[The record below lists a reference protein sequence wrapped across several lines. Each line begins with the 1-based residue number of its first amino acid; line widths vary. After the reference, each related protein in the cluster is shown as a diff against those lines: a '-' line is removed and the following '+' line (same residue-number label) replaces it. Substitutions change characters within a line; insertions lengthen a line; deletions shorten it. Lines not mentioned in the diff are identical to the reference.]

1 MPSSRRGWYCSA
13 ATRLQ
18 PPVAE
23 RPARTAPGFG
33 RPCQSRVRG
42 SRSGRA
48 RRSRAPRGRRA
59 ASFFYADRECGRARR
74 ARWAARTPPQALGT
88 RSHAPL
94 SSSPPTALR
103 TADRRSRSNAPAR
116 VVGVRALWQS
126 VNQRPLSGWLVP
138 SGMPWCFVLPYIRV
152 KHASWFRALACV
164 CPQTSPRRALSSSV
178 WRCVE
183 RVSSRVTLVLCV
195 HMAVVRPTGV
205 GVKTVK
211 RCC

>member
-1 MPSSRRGWYCSA
+1 VPSSRRGWYCSA
-13 ATRLQ
+13 AARLQ

-23 RPARTAPGFG
+23 RPARTAPGFV

-152 KHASWFRALACV
+152 KHASWFRALVARV
-164 CPQTSPRRALSSSV
+164 CPQTSPLGARSH
-178 WRCVE
+178 
-183 RVSSRVTLVLCV
+183 LCV
-195 HMAVVRPTGV
+195 AVCRESVVSRDSRFVCAHGCRSSD
-205 GVKTVK
+205 G
-211 RCC
+211 CGSQNC

>member
-1 MPSSRRGWYCSA
+1 MRSLVRAPFVAVKRTFKVPSSRRGWYCSA

-23 RPARTAPGFG
+23 RPARTAPGFV

-126 VNQRPLSGWLVP
+126 VNQRPLSGWLVMCLLECLGALFCRT
-138 SGMPWCFVLPYIRV
+138 SGLNM
-152 KHASWFRALACV
+152 
-164 CPQTSPRRALSSSV
+164 
-178 WRCVE
+178 
-183 RVSSRVTLVLCV
+183 
-195 HMAVVRPTGV
+195 RPGFA
-205 GVKTVK
+205 
-211 RCC
+211 R